1 MSDEFLLQIYIARH
15 GESWGNVRFAK
26 GEEPVYKT
34 RAEKLDPELTPL
46 GVEQAALLG
55 KRLGGLSFD
64 AIFASSL
71 IRAVSTA
78 HEVWA
83 RQPQGAPQI
92 EVLRDLVENG
102 TPWDYAGY
110 PPEVIKERYPHVKG
124 VEFLGLDEDEWARFE
139 LEDPQASRLER
150 ARLCINYFRDRF
162 QKGENIFIAAHG
174 GFNTYLTRA
183 ALGLTNENGFNFCQ
197 ENTGLTKIK
206 YFTDGRLRL
215 SYSNDT
221 SHLYELMPGITY
233 TL

>member
-1 MSDEFLLQIYIARH
+1 MSDDTLLQIYIARH
-15 GESWGNVRFAK
+15 GESWGNVRYAE
-26 GEEPVYKT
+26 GEEPVYKS
-34 RAEKLDPELTPL
+34 REEHLDPELTPF

-55 KRLGGLSFD
+55 KRLSGLSFD
-64 AIFASSL
+64 AIFASPL

-83 RQPQGAPQI
+83 RQPQVAPQI
-92 EVLRDLVENG
+92 EGLRDLIESG

-124 VEFLGLDEDEWARFE
+124 VEFLGLDEDKWARLE
-139 LEDPQASRLER
+139 LEDTQGARLER
-150 ARLCINYFRDRF
+150 ARLCINYFRERF
-162 QKGENIFIAAHG
+162 QNGENIFIAAHG

-183 ALGLTNENGFNFCQ
+183 ALGLTNEKGFNFCQ

-206 YFTDGRLRL
+206 YYVDGRVRL
-215 SYSNDT
+215 SYANDT
-221 SHLYELMPGITY
+221 SHLFYKMPGITF